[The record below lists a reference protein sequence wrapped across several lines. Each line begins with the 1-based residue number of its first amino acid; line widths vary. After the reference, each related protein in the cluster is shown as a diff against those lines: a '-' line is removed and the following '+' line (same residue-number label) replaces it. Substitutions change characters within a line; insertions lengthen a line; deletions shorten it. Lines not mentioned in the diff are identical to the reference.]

1 MNVLAN
7 FRKWNVYSS
16 TKIFKFAS
24 QTQKSNMN
32 YSALNK
38 YLGWLVFIIA
48 TAVYFI
54 TIEDT
59 VSLWDC
65 GEYITAAY
73 KLEVGH
79 PPGAPLFMLF
89 GRLFSFFA
97 DPENAALWINRMSA
111 LSSSFTLLF
120 MFWTITML
128 GKKIALKDD
137 RKMSSGQAVAILG
150 SGIIGALAYTFTE
163 SFWFSAVEGEVYA
176 MSSLFTAVI
185 FWAVMK
191 WDEETTA
198 IKFGELDPSARPLKW
213 IVLIFF
219 LFGLAIGVHLL
230 GILVIP
236 CIAYVIY
243 FNHYKD
249 VKFGQF
255 IAAGAVG
262 LFVLGFVQAGLIPG
276 TISLASSF
284 EVFFRNSVGLP
295 FTTGAIIFFIL
306 LVAALIIPI
315 IVFRKNK
322 IVKVA
327 MMSLIVMFIGYGSFT
342 TIVIRSNANTPL
354 DENNPENL
362 VTLHAYLKREQYGS
376 WPIVYG
382 QYWNSKEEGGQFENG
397 TWNPY
402 ANTRTWDDRSSVL
415 QRRFLVDIKKG
426 KNKTFRDEEAAI
438 EYAEK
443 SGKKNYSIE
452 EKYVEINTDVRKN
465 QIARYSQGTIF
476 PRMFISGDARREQG
490 YKSWSGYDP
499 NRRVSS
505 DEKGKDGKPIPTFG
519 NNLQYFG
526 AYQVNWM
533 YWRYFMWNFAG
544 RQNDVQGHGS
554 ALRGNWKSG
563 FDFIDEQR
571 LGAVGENEIYFSKEN
586 PSNNKFFYLPFIL
599 GLIGLFF
606 HFLKAPK
613 DAFVVTLLFLLTGLA
628 IVIYLNQ
635 KPYEPRERD
644 YAFAASFYAFAIWV
658 GLGVYGLYEA
668 FASYGR
674 KEYMKLG
681 IIFGAMLFLCAII
694 GDSSSPTGMPITMS
708 WLIIGLIGIGSM
720 GVMTLL
726 RKVVQSK
733 KSGGILATTL
743 GLIVPIIMGM
753 QGWDDHDRSERTGAR
768 DLAYNYLV
776 ACEENSILYTNGDND
791 TFPLWYLQ
799 EVEGKST
806 DVRVCN
812 LSLMQTDWYTEQ
824 MMMKAYESE
833 PLPIK
838 FTEDQI
844 LMYGGNTD
852 QVYFFDY
859 NMFRSA
865 TSSDELNKIMNS
877 KIENNKAAFRT
888 AINQYRTG
896 MAQMLSSMKVNNN
909 GAIIQSEI
917 ARLMTPLPNP
927 TLADFNDVEK
937 TTGTIFQLINA
948 GTLEGSNEIYQQLQT
963 ASTTW
968 KKSWDYLPIDI
979 AMEYV
984 RNDDNFYVNRDRKI
998 RHFPAK
1004 GFIVP
1009 VNTANAVKSGVIDST
1024 QVNDCVS
1031 EIRFAVSAQAIS
1043 REEVMMMDIMANNDW
1058 ERAIYYSSP
1067 AGSTVSNAIYRAGHL
1082 KLIGMVYELSP
1093 LNSRATDEAAREK
1106 MFNNMMEVFKYGSLE
1121 KEGTLA
1127 DYYVRRHTDQYRG
1140 YFAQLAG
1147 GYAGQYGQAE
1157 AEVRAYTQNLDQMK
1171 AAGAPTS
1178 QVDSIQKIVDAAN
1191 ARMDIYQKKA
1201 KQVIDKSLVML
1212 PIKNVFDMSEPRA
1225 TGKMLTAQVQ
1235 ETTDGVVPSYIQ
1247 ILYRTGNI
1255 EAGNKLAIEYL
1266 DQLETYV
1273 NYFENS
1279 PAYFAQ
1285 TNMKDFIAATSNIL
1299 DIYAISN
1306 GMDDEGIAAKASKD
1320 LYSKL
1325 YTEVI
1330 PQLVEEIN
1338 QKSKADVSDRR
1349 RGSTSGGKLSSEAAD
1364 FQKAFTVLESGGQ
1377 GIPQ

>member
-1 MNVLAN
+1 MKVLAKI
-7 FRKWNVYSS
+7 RICNVFSLL
-16 TKIFKFAS
+16 KFFKFAS

-38 YLGWLVFIIA
+38 YLGWLVFLIA

-111 LSSSFTLLF
+111 LSSSFTVLF

-128 GKKIALKDD
+128 GKKIAFQGE
-137 RKMSSGQAVAILG
+137 RKMSKGQLVAILG
-150 SGIIGALAYTFTE
+150 SGVVGALAYTFTE

-191 WDEETTA
+191 WDEEASA
-198 IKFGELDPSARPLKW
+198 IKHGELDPTARPMKW

-243 FNHYKD
+243 FNHYTE
-249 VKFGQF
+249 VKPLQF
-255 IAAGAVG
+255 ITAGLVG

-284 EVFFRNSVGLP
+284 EVFFRNSLGLP
-295 FTTGAIIFFIL
+295 FTTGAVIFFL
-306 LVAALIIPI
+306 LLIAALIIPI
-315 IVFRKNK
+315 VIWRNNK
-322 IVKVA
+322 IVKVT
-327 MMSLIVMFIGYGSFT
+327 MMSLIVLLIGYGSFT

-382 QYWNSKEEGGQFENG
+382 QYWNSKEEGGRFEG
-397 TWNPY
+397 KQWNPY
-402 ANTRTWDDRSSVL
+402 ANTSNWDDRSPVL
-415 QRRFLVDIKKG
+415 QRRFLVTIPRG
-426 KNKTFRDEEAAI
+426 KDKSFRDEDAAI
-438 EYAEK
+438 AYAEK
-443 SGKKNYSIE
+443 SGKKNYSIDE
-452 EKYVEINTDVRKN
+452 RYVETNADVREN
-465 QIARYSQGTIF
+465 QVAKYSQNTIF

-490 YKSWSGYDP
+490 YKSWSGYDA
-499 NRRVSS
+499 NRRVSN
-505 DEKGKDGKPIPTFG
+505 DQKGKDGRPIPTFG
-519 NNLQYFG
+519 NNLQYFTK
-526 AYQVNWM
+526 YQVNWM
-533 YWRYFMWNFAG
+533 YWRYFMWNFSG

-563 FDFIDEQR
+563 FDFIDEMR
-571 LGAVGENEIYFSKEN
+571 LGAMGDNEIYFSKEN
-586 PSNNKFFYLPFIL
+586 PSNNKFYFLPFIL

-613 DAFVVTLLFLLTGLA
+613 DAFVVSLLFLLTGFA

-635 KPYEPRERD
+635 KPFEPRERD
-644 YAFAASFYAFAIWV
+644 YAYAASFYAFAIWV
-658 GLGVYGLYEA
+658 GLGVYGLFEA
-668 FASYGR
+668 FRSYGK
-674 KEYMKLG
+674 KEYMKIG
-681 IIFGAMLFLCAII
+681 VIFGAILLLCAVI
-694 GDSSSPTGMPITMS
+694 GDSSSPTGMPVTMS
-708 WLIIGLIGIGSM
+708 WIMIGVIGIGAM
-720 GVMTLL
+720 ALMTAL

-733 KSGGILATTL
+733 QSGGILAVVL
-743 GLIVPIIMGM
+743 GLVVPIILGM

-768 DLAYNYLV
+768 DLAYNYLTS
-776 ACEENSILYTNGDND
+776 CEKNSILYTNGDND

-799 EVEGKST
+799 EVEGKKT

-824 MMMKAYESE
+824 MMMKAYDSDA
-833 PLPIK
+833 LPIK

-859 NMFRSA
+859 SVFKNGG
-865 TSSDELNKIMNS
+865 SSDAIDKVMNS
-877 KIENNKAAFRT
+877 KIENNKPQFRT

-896 MAQMLSSMKVNNN
+896 MAQMLSSMKVNGN
-909 GAIIQSEI
+909 GAVIQSEI
-917 ARLMTPLPNP
+917 ARLITPLPNP
-927 TLADFNDVEK
+927 TLADFKNVEK
-937 TTGTIFQLINA
+937 TTATIFQLISS
-948 GTLEGSNEIYQQLQT
+948 GTLEGTNEIYQQLQD
-963 ASTTW
+963 ASISW
-968 KKSWDYLPIDI
+968 KKSWDYLPIDV

-984 RNDDNFYVNRDRKI
+984 RNDDNIYTNQGRKI

-1004 GFIVP
+1004 GFIIP
-1009 VNTANAVKSGVIDST
+1009 VNAQNAVKSGVIDST
-1024 QVNDCVS
+1024 QIGDCVP

-1067 AGSTVSNAIYRAGHL
+1067 AGSTISNSIYRVGHL
-1082 KLIGMVYELSP
+1082 KLIGMVYEFSP
-1093 LNSRATDEAAREK
+1093 LNSKATDDSAREK
-1106 MFNNMMEVFKYGSLE
+1106 MFNNMMEEFRYGSLE

-1147 GYAGQYGQAE
+1147 GYAGLYGQAE
-1157 AEVRAYTQNLDQMK
+1157 AEVRGYTQNLEQLK
-1171 AAGAPTS
+1171 AANAPTS
-1178 QVDSIQKIVDAAN
+1178 TIDSIQRIVDAAN
-1191 ARMDIYQKKA
+1191 ARMEINKDKA
-1201 KQVIDKSLVML
+1201 KQVIDRSLLML

-1225 TGKMLTAQVQ
+1225 TGKTLAPGIQ
-1235 ETTDGVVPSYIQ
+1235 ETSDGVVPSYIQ

-1255 EAGNKLAIEYL
+1255 EAANTLAVEYL

-1273 NYFENS
+1273 SYFENS

-1285 TNMKDFIAATSNIL
+1285 TNSKEFIAATSNIL

-1306 GMDDEGIAAKASKD
+1306 GFDEEGAAAKASKD
-1320 LYSKL
+1320 LYGHL
-1325 YTEVI
+1325 YTNVI
-1330 PQLVEEIN
+1330 PQIVEGIDAEAN
-1338 QKSKADVSDRR
+1338 QSSVERR
-1349 RGSTSGGKLSSEAAD
+1349 RGGSTKNGRSAEAAN
-1364 FQKAFTVLESGGQ
+1364 FQKAFMTLESGGQ
-1377 GIPQ
+1377 TP